1 MDQIPSILYADEDY
15 TTWLILGA
23 SRGIGLEFVRQL
35 LSKNERI
42 IATVREP
49 FAAHA
54 SALWGQA
61 GGDHGRCRM
70 EICDVLSE
78 ESIIVRA
85 AHLLFLV
92 TLRISSYAGR
102 GYTCTWLTQ
111 RRDSCRPSPPY
122 RT

>member
-1 MDQIPSILYADEDY
+1 MDQIPSILYADEDF

-35 LSKNERI
+35 LGKNERI

-70 EICDVLSE
+70 EICDILSE
-78 ESIIVRA
+78 ESIVVCPICID
-85 AHLLFLV
+85 LLL
-92 TLRISSYAGR
+92 ISGGMMSYH
-102 GYTCTWLTQ
+102 
-111 RRDSCRPSPPY
+111 DVVD
-122 RT
+122 